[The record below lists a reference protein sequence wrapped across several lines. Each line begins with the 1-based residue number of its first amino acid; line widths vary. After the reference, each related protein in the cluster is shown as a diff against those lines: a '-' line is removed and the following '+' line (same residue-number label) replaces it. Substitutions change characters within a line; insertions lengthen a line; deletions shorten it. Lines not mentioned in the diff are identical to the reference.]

1 MEVIRRRREA
11 APTRVA
17 FSGKPEIM
25 MVQGPSRWMRLRYLF
40 ILSLQWVF
48 GNLGKTGNSKNT
60 TWIFMDN
67 VEIGSAAQYLD
78 WSVILVAWQSRFSIR
93 LRATLTGAFLD
104 KTIVLATL
112 LSAFSTPIDDSDE
125 NQFPRRS

>member
-1 MEVIRRRREA
+1 
-11 APTRVA
+11 
-17 FSGKPEIM
+17 
-25 MVQGPSRWMRLRYLF
+25 
-40 ILSLQWVF
+40 
-48 GNLGKTGNSKNT
+48 
-60 TWIFMDN
+60 MDN

>member
-40 ILSLQWVF
+40 IFIATVGFWEF
-48 GNLGKTGNSKNT
+48 GENGKFKEYNLDIHGQCRNWKCCP
-60 TWIFMDN
+60 
-67 VEIGSAAQYLD
+67 V
-78 WSVILVAWQSRFSIR
+78 
-93 LRATLTGAFLD
+93 
-104 KTIVLATL
+104 
-112 LSAFSTPIDDSDE
+112 P
-125 NQFPRRS
+125 